1 MARHND
7 IRRVAAYCRFSSEMQ
22 REESIEA
29 QLRAIEK
36 YATDNGYI
44 LVATYIDRARS
55 AKSDD
60 RPEFQRMMADVEKDL
75 FDAVVVHKLD
85 RFSRNRYVS
94 AIYKHKLKL
103 YDIRLLS
110 VTEHLDGSPESIIL
124 EGLIEG
130 MAEYYSANLAREVEK
145 GRRENAL
152 KGMHVGGT
160 PPLGYDVNPDTH
172 LLVINQREAEA
183 VRIIFDMYDRGEGYA
198 AITGRLNA
206 LGYLTKRGNPFGRNS
221 LYEILHNE
229 KYTGVYTYN
238 KSSEKN
244 AAGKFNRHS
253 YKSEEEIIRL
263 PGGAPQIIPPELFA
277 SVQKKML
284 ERKHHAEKY
293 HAKQEYLLSGKI
305 KCGLCGSSYA
315 GNSRK
320 ARPDHPIYV
329 SYRCTRKNRTV
340 TCNNPE
346 VRREK
351 LEETIMTILS
361 ERIFDERLF
370 PSLMDAYSEY
380 ISGEQS
386 ESQER
391 STILSARLNELNQ
404 GISNIVGIMVN
415 TGSPALA
422 EKLRELENSKA
433 IVQNQLS
440 QLEQLNSRCMIDPV
454 KLKTAFRKAKAQLRE
469 GTLVNRREIVDI
481 YVRQITIFRE
491 EIEIT
496 LLPLPNYQLTE
507 IVPR

>member
-1 MARHND
+1 M
-7 IRRVAAYCRFSSEMQ
+7 
-22 REESIEA
+22 
-29 QLRAIEK
+29 
-36 YATDNGYI
+36 
-44 LVATYIDRARS
+44 
-55 AKSDD
+55 
-60 RPEFQRMMADVEKDL
+60 
-75 FDAVVVHKLD
+75 
-85 RFSRNRYVS
+85 
-94 AIYKHKLKL
+94 
-103 YDIRLLS
+103 
-110 VTEHLDGSPESIIL
+110 
-124 EGLIEG
+124 
-130 MAEYYSANLAREVEK
+130 
-145 GRRENAL
+145 
-152 KGMHVGGT
+152 
-160 PPLGYDVNPDTH
+160 
-172 LLVINQREAEA
+172 
-183 VRIIFDMYDRGEGYA
+183 
-198 AITGRLNA
+198 
-206 LGYLTKRGNPFGRNS
+206 GYLTKRGNPFGRNS

-351 LEETIMTILS
+351 LEETVMTILS
-361 ERIFDERLF
+361 EKIFDERLF

-386 ESQER
+386 ESQQR

-422 EKLRELENSKA
+422 EKLRELESSKA
-433 IVQNQLS
+433 IVQNQLT
-440 QLEQLNSRCMIDPV
+440 QLEQINSRRMIDPA
-454 KLKTAFRKAKAQLRE
+454 KLKAAFRKAKTQLRE